1 MQILIEALIVGIT
14 LVIVFRL
21 IHFINIEDINV
32 KLFITGIII
41 HIIFELSGL
50 NKIYCKNGVAC
61 KSL

>member
-61 KSL
+61 ETL